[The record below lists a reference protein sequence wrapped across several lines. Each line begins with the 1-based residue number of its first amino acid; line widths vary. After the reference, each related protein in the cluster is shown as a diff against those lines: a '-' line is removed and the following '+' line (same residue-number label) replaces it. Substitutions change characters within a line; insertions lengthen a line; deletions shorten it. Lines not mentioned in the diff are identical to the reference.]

1 MRKFYASAN
10 AICSHVKYASEIT
23 VLFLLETFCLPL
35 LSYAC
40 EALSFSKQ
48 QLNQLNVCWN
58 RAYRKAFHMRSWE
71 SVKELQALCERLDF
85 KHLYIERKLLFLS
98 KMLSLKNDVVQICFN
113 CFNISSECCALR
125 YGYDINVGRCSAAA
139 IKEKVHYAFRNIAI
153 AAV

>member
-1 MRKFYASAN
+1 MY
-10 AICSHVKYASEIT
+10 SHVKYASEIK

-40 EALSFSKQ
+40 EALSYSKQ

-71 SVKELQALCERLDF
+71 SVKELQALCRRLDF
-85 KHLYIERKLLFLS
+85 KHLHIEWKLFLS

-113 CFNISSECCALR
+113 CFNSSSKCCALR

-139 IKEKVHYAFRNIAI
+139 IKVKVCYGFRNIAT